1 MNRRRTNF
9 LTVAGLSCRML
20 AADADADHTEL
31 EAPPENLVTLA
42 ERLIRTLAVGRA
54 PIVAG
59 RTVDMSGIQD
69 GIGLLCAKTLDL
81 SHRQGKQM
89 LPALLELTAQIDSMS
104 QALRRPAAF

>member
-1 MNRRRTNF
+1 
-9 LTVAGLSCRML
+9 ML
-20 AADADADHTEL
+20 ASDADHAADNAADNAPAEP

-54 PIVAG
+54 LVVAG

-81 SHRQGKQM
+81 SPRQGKQM

-104 QALRRPAAF
+104 RALRRPASF